1 MSLDKINNIEKI
13 SKSLKTLHADEVGKV
28 APQGVEPNQERFKA
42 LMQEDTLTA
51 AKTESGKEAAN
62 KPTLMEEARKTGG
75 KVDPTRATGEDIVVQ
90 TQTVIKRIDTVKD
103 KLATPNLEIKPSV
116 RTMMRKKLHH
126 IDENI
131 KTALS
136 KAGETDLAAAKAPA
150 VDPALSPVHRFLGM
164 LAHGQDQLDHLST
177 TVETI
182 ATRKDLSPAAML
194 AIQIKV
200 NRIQQEV
207 ELFTSLLNKALE
219 STKTIMNVQV

>member
-1 MSLDKINNIEKI
+1 MSLDKITNIDKI
-13 SKSLKTLHADEVGKV
+13 SKSLKTLHTDQVGKI
-28 APQGVEPNQERFKA
+28 APQAVEPNKERFKA
-42 LMQEDTLTA
+42 LMQEETLTT
-51 AKTESGKEAAN
+51 AKAETGVQGAD

-75 KVDPTRATGEDIVVQ
+75 KVDPTRATGEDIVAQ
-90 TQTVIKRIDTVKD
+90 TQTVIKRIDTIKE
-103 KLATPNLEIKPSV
+103 KLETPDLQLKPSV

-136 KAGETDLAAAKAPA
+136 KAGEQDLAVAKAPTT
-150 VDPALSPVHRFLGM
+150 DPALSPVHRFLGM

-200 NRIQQEV
+200 NRVQQEI